1 MTSAFH
7 SFNRSFLL
15 SGAFATILVAT
26 GAAPGWAD
34 DSDDLQAQISQSAS
48 EASAYEAEASQA
60 ESNGDNATA
69 WTAYRN
75 AASAWRDAARTGTSL
90 ITESLRDKSID
101 PDIAEKNVD
110 IMVDNSSIDDQHAE
124 TVCN

>member
-1 MTSAFH
+1 MT
-7 SFNRSFLL
+7 RSSQCLIRSLLL
-15 SGAFATILVAT
+15 SGVFVTVLVAA
-26 GAAPGWAD
+26 GATPGRAE
-34 DSDDLQAQISQSAS
+34 DSDDIQAKISQSAS
-48 EASAYEAEASQA
+48 EASAYEAQASQA

-69 WTAYRN
+69 CTAYRN

-124 TVCN
+124 AVCN